1 MPQRA
6 TMGEQIIGYLR
17 RSGWVSQSIDAVMPE
32 LSRWE
37 RHLRRRGIETIPMLG
52 TRSWPPAEARAHNEI
67 NLLMR
72 QASRDRDS
80 AFEHHLRNLT
90 AIRPYKP

>member
-1 MPQRA
+1 MRDQL
-6 TMGEQIIGYLR
+6 IGYLR
-17 RSGWVSQSIDAVMPE
+17 RSGWVSQSVDAVMPE
-32 LSRWE
+32 LPRWE
-37 RHLRRRGIETIPMLG
+37 RHLRKRGIATIPMLG
-52 TRSWPPAEARAHNEI
+52 ARSWSPAEARAHNEI

-72 QASRDRDS
+72 QASRKRDP